1 MEELE
6 RESAKQKPMNQRGEE
21 TYRESERERARDYA
35 IQRIAFSQSRYI
47 VVVK

>member
-1 MEELE
+1 MKEQE

-21 TYRESERERARDYA
+21 TYRESERERDYA